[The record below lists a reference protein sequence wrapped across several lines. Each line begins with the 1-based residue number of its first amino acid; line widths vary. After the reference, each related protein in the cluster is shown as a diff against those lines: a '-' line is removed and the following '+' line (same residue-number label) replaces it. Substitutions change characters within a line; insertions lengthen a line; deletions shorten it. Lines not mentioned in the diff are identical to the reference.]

1 MSLKPNRLDR
11 TSTCLLIVDIQDRLL
26 PQIFEKERLVREAAR
41 LIQGVTVLQV
51 PIFVTEQ
58 YRKGL
63 GLTVPE
69 IASLVKEFSPIEK
82 ETFSACGADGLV
94 QNLKSHNIRDVLL
107 CGMESHI
114 CILNTCLDLLTD
126 GFNVFVIADAISAR
140 NPENTRLALERMRN
154 AGAVIASTEMV
165 LFELLGRAA
174 TNEFKEI
181 LKLVK

>member
-1 MSLKPNRLDR
+1 MSLNLPRLER
-11 TSTCLLIVDIQDRLL
+11 SSTCLLVVDIQDRLL
-26 PQIFEKERLVREAAR
+26 PQIFEKELLVRETVR
-41 LIQGVTVLQV
+41 LIQGVTVLKI
-51 PIFVTEQ
+51 PIFATEQ

-69 IASLVKEFSPIEK
+69 IASLVREFAPIEK
-82 ETFSACGADGLV
+82 ETFSACGAEGLV
-94 QNLKSHNIRDVLL
+94 QKLKSSNIRNVLL

-114 CILNTCLDLLTD
+114 CILNTCLDLLAD

-140 NPENTRLALERMRN
+140 NPENTRLALDRMRN
-154 AGAVIASTEMV
+154 SGAVIASTEMV

-181 LKLVK
+181 LKLVR